1 MSLTKLSFQL
11 FQEVALKYFSDV
23 PKAAESQP
31 FLYEQFSYEDAYTS
45 DFYDKICYMGSTS
58 GNKSIVL
65 SWCLPAVLDEYG
77 SCPEHFLSYLL
88 DYDGPGSLNSYLKKK
103 LEDCNFSDI

>member
-1 MSLTKLSFQL
+1 MSFQL
-11 FQEVALKYFSDV
+11 LQELALKYFSDV
-23 PKAAESQP
+23 PKPTEPQP
-31 FLYEQFSYEDAYTS
+31 LLSEQFSYEDAYTS
-45 DFYDKICYMGSTS
+45 DFYNKMCYMGSTS

-77 SCPEHFLSYLL
+77 SCPESLMGYLL

-103 LEDCNFSDI
+103 LEDCNF